1 MRIPRGFIQ
10 LVIGIAVLLWLLQL
24 ADATKVL
31 TSISTANSLYIFAAA
46 IAFVTASTMV
56 ALALFVSLKRI
67 GVKTR
72 MSDAILASFGGQ
84 LLSDITPARS
94 GYFLTSFILNK
105 MDGTPNKSGMA
116 CVVTTGAMNFFVK
129 ATLSLIAIAYLVR
142 ILPISSAVV
151 NSLMV
156 GISILAAGGIG
167 LLTLL
172 WGKRLPGFFEK
183 FEKIPIAGKMINRII
198 AALNDL
204 QEEAR
209 KARGSLMLVAFLI
222 LLSIIANS
230 TALYFISEALGSGS
244 PTFLDFLLI
253 VPLVSA
259 FNFIPVT
266 IAGLGIQETSYVILL
281 GLLGTPIEKAV
292 AFTLI
297 NRLLFTATDIIGLIP
312 LFKIGIK
319 ASMLNHAKHE
329 ERIGKFGNG
338 VFYGKKLGESEEISC
353 FKPFYP
359 KDLNDVKS

>member
-1 MRIPRGFIQ
+1 MQKSRTFIQ
-10 LVIGIAVLLWLLQL
+10 FAIGAAILLWLLQL

-31 TSISTANSLYIFAAA
+31 ATISTVNPLYLAAA
-46 IAFVTASTMV
+46 ALGFITASTMI

-72 MSDAILASFGGQ
+72 ISDAILASFGGQ

-105 MDGTPNKSGMA
+105 MDGTPNTSGMA
-116 CVVTTGAMNFFVK
+116 GVVTTGAMNFFVK
-129 ATLSLIAIAYLVR
+129 AALSLIALTYFMR
-142 ILPISSAVV
+142 ILPISPVIV
-151 NSLMV
+151 NGLLA
-156 GISILAAGGIG
+156 GILLLAAGGFG
-167 LLTLL
+167 LLMLL
-172 WGKRLPGFFEK
+172 WGRRLPRIFEK
-183 FEKIPIAGKMINRII
+183 LKKLPLFGKAVDRIVE
-198 AALNDL
+198 ALNDL

-209 KARGSLMLVAFLI
+209 NIHGSLVLIALLVI
-222 LLSIIANS
+222 LSIVANS
-230 TALYFISEALGSGS
+230 AALYFISEALGSGS

-259 FNFIPVT
+259 SNFVPVT

-281 GLLGTPIEKAV
+281 ALLGTPLEKAV

-319 ASMLNHAKHE
+319 TSMFNRIEDELAE
-329 ERIGKFGNG
+329 ESFLEPFGSGNQG
-338 VFYGKKLGESEEISC
+338 DDE
-353 FKPFYP
+353 
-359 KDLNDVKS
+359 D